1 VKRWKVAP
9 HCARGAALKLSH
21 ALGISPLL
29 ATLLIQRGYT
39 EVDAARRFLRPELSD
54 LHSPFAFRNMEQAV
68 ERLNSARRRGECVG
82 IFGDYD
88 VDGIAST
95 ALLVNAFSAYGLNVI
110 YRLPERL
117 TEGYG
122 LSRRGMQEL
131 IDRGARLLVTV
142 DCGITAQEEVA
153 WAQSRGVDVII
164 CDHHLPPE
172 GLPPAVAIL
181 DPKLPNEEYPFSEL
195 AGVGVALKLAQALT
209 GRLENGWLE
218 LAALG
223 TVADVAPLTGEN
235 RTLVW
240 YGLKAMRS
248 SSFPGLRALLALASL
263 DSAQLSAG
271 QISFRLAP
279 RLNAVGRLGDA
290 TPGVEL
296 FLTSDEDRA
305 YELALLLEHENRR
318 RQQVEEEV
326 LAQAVAQIEDAG
338 LEGERAL
345 VVAGEGWHPGV
356 IGIVAARLVER
367 WRRPALVISL
377 NGEEGKGSGRS
388 IPAFSL
394 YEGLKKT
401 RRWLKE
407 FGGHQLAA
415 GFSLSKADLPVFR
428 ESFLAV
434 ARSSLRAEDLIPSQ
448 QIDVEVRLADLD
460 FKAVA
465 ELTQMAPFGRGNP
478 EPTFLARD
486 LLAARVQA
494 VGQAQEHLRL
504 ELVQGDRRVG
514 AIGFGFGNQVSLI
527 SGNKLDVLFYPEISE
542 WHGLHTVELRV
553 KDLATANDPPEICCR
568 AQMREAPCLHDF
580 RGKEVCALRAPS
592 AGSGTIVLQ
601 VPPASPAHFLDQLRN
616 VPPGGSVWLTFGPQ
630 ELERNYQTL
639 TEYPDRDFLA
649 RLYLKVKAAGRY
661 GATASSL
668 SLSLG
673 VPVEKVK
680 WGLVILEELSL
691 VFRKTRA
698 SSGEQLYELRQTPKG
713 QRVDLQASRTFR
725 SLERERRQRVAF
737 QEFFARAPGPVLA
750 HVVGLLWEKAHKM
763 TKRQIVC

>member
-1 VKRWKVAP
+1 MKRWKVAP
-9 HCARGAALKLSH
+9 RCARGAALKLSH

-39 EVDAARRFLRPELSD
+39 EVEAARRFLRPELSD
-54 LHSPFAFRNMEQAV
+54 LHSPFAFRSMEKAV
-68 ERLNSARRRGECVG
+68 ERLSSARRLGERVG

-88 VDGIAST
+88 VDGITST
-95 ALLVNAFSAYGLNVI
+95 ALLVKALSAYGLDVV

-122 LSRRGMQEL
+122 LSRRGLEEL
-131 IDRGARLLVTV
+131 IDRGVQLLVTV
-142 DCGITAQEEVA
+142 DCGITAREEVA
-153 WAQSRGVDVII
+153 WAKSRGVDTIV

-181 DPKLPNEEYPFSEL
+181 DPKLPAEGYPFPEL

-209 GRLENGWLE
+209 GRLEDGWLE

-235 RTLVW
+235 RTLVY

-263 DSAQLSAG
+263 NPDQLGTG

-279 RLNAVGRLGDA
+279 RLNALGRLGDA

-296 FLTSDEDRA
+296 FLTSDEDQA
-305 YELALLLEHENRR
+305 YELALLLENENRR

-326 LAQAVAQIEDAG
+326 LVQAVAQVEKADLED
-338 LEGERAL
+338 ERAL

-356 IGIVAARLVER
+356 IGIVAARLVEK
-367 WRRPALVISL
+367 WQRPALVISL

-415 GFSLSKADLPVFR
+415 GFSLARADLPAFR
-428 ESFLAV
+428 EAFLAV
-434 ARSSLRAEDLIPSQ
+434 ARSSLRPEDLISSQ
-448 QIDVEVRLADLD
+448 AIDAEVKLAELDLD
-460 FKAVA
+460 AVA
-465 ELTQMAPFGRGNP
+465 ELGQMAPFGRGNP
-478 EPTFLARD
+478 EPTFLVRD
-486 LLAARVQA
+486 LVAARAQA

-514 AIGFGFGNQVSLI
+514 AIGFGLGNEASLLA
-527 SGNKLDVLFYPEISE
+527 GNRLDVLFYPEINE
-542 WHGLHTVELRV
+542 WQGLRAVELRI
-553 KDLATANDPPEICCR
+553 KDLAAATDPAEICCQ
-568 AQMREAPCLHDF
+568 AQVKDAPCLHDF
-580 RGKEVCALRAPS
+580 RGKETCALRAPGP
-592 AGSGTIVLQ
+592 GSGAVVLE
-601 VPPASPAHFLDQLRN
+601 VPPESPAYLLDQLRD
-616 VPPGGSVWLTFGPQ
+616 VPPGGSVWLTFGPR
-630 ELERNYQTL
+630 ELERGRRAL
-639 TEYPDRDFLA
+639 AEYPDRDFLA
-649 RLYLKVKAAGRY
+649 RLYLSIKAAGGH
-661 GATASSL
+661 GATAGSL

-673 VPVEKVK
+673 VPVAKVR
-680 WGLVILEELSL
+680 WGLIILEELAL
-691 VFRKTRA
+691 VVRKAR
-698 SSGEQLYELRQTPKG
+698 SSGGEQLYRLRQMPKG
-713 QRVDLQASRTFR
+713 QRVDLHASRTFR
-725 SLERERRQRVAF
+725 NLERERRQRLAF
-737 QEFFARAPGPVLA
+737 QEFLARASGPVLA
-750 HVVGLLWEKAHKM
+750 HVVGCLWERAHKM
-763 TKRQIVC
+763 TKTQVVC